1 MAKGYWI
8 VDLEVTDPEAYKAYQ
23 AFVRPFLAEN
33 GGRFL
38 VRGGQ
43 QTVAEGDVLPRSVVV
58 EFESYEKALAAYRS
72 PAYQQGLQLRL
83 NASRANFVVVEGF
96 DA

>member
-43 QTVAEGDVLPRSVVV
+43 QTLAEGDALPRSVII
-58 EFESYEKALAAYRS
+58 EFDSYEQALATYRS
-72 PAYQQGLQLRL
+72 PAYQQGMQLRL
-83 NASRANFVVVEGF
+83 NASRANFVIVEGF